1 MVRDLTYV
9 VLNVTYSLKRW
20 SYIGILLTYT
30 QSETILEMH
39 NVVSVK
45 TKLDKKRK
53 VQCLNG

>member
-39 NVVSVK
+39 NVVIVK